1 MTDQVASITG
11 AANGVGR
18 HFATELRHR
27 RPQMRLVLADVN
39 HEALAEALPA
49 GEKVVLEAFDIRSA
63 DEWQRVIDATIER
76 FGAVDYLCNI
86 AGIDRVAMF
95 IDQPLGNIDALVDI
109 NLKGSLYGM
118 RIVAERSSGHIIN
131 MASLAGVSPTPGSS
145 IYSATKFGLR
155 AVSIAAAVE
164 LRARGVYVTVICPD
178 LVNTPL
184 FDPHIDDADPE
195 AAALIFSGPRALTVD
210 EVSEAIFRAMRD
222 RPLEIDLP
230 FSRGLLAKLSSAAPG
245 VLLWLYEPLKRRG
258 MKQFESARREAGA
271 GVNAALLQEPE
282 NDRRHP

>member
-1 MTDQVASITG
+1 MNDQVAIITG
-11 AANGVGR
+11 AASGVGR
-18 HFATELRHR
+18 HFATELRRR
-27 RPQMRLVLADVN
+27 RPQMPLVLIDVN
-39 HEALAEALPA
+39 HEALAEAFPA
-49 GEKVVLEAFDIRSA
+49 SENVVLEAFDIRSV

-118 RIVAERSSGHIIN
+118 RIAAEHMAARGSGHIIN
-131 MASLAGVSPTPGSS
+131 MASLAGVSPTPGTS

-164 LRARGVYVTVICPD
+164 LRPRGVYVTVICPD
-178 LVNTPL
+178 LVNTAL
-184 FDPHIDDADPE
+184 FDQHVEDADPE

-230 FSRGLLAKLSSAAPG
+230 FSRGLLSKLSSAAPG
-245 VLLWLYEPLKRRG
+245 VLLRLYEPLKRKG
-258 MKQFESARREAGA
+258 MKQFERARRERGLA
-271 GVNAALLQEPE
+271 
-282 NDRRHP
+282 

>member
-1 MTDQVASITG
+1 MNDQVAIITG
-11 AANGVGR
+11 AASGIGR
-18 HFATELRHR
+18 HFATELRRR

-39 HEALAEALPA
+39 REALAEAFPA
-49 GEKVVLEAFDIRSA
+49 GEHIVLETFDIRSA
-63 DEWQRVIDATIER
+63 DEWQRVIDASIER
-76 FGAVDYLCNI
+76 LGAVDYLCNI

-118 RIVAERSSGHIIN
+118 RIVAEHMATRGSGHIIN
-131 MASLAGVSPTPGSS
+131 VASLAGVSPTPGTA

-164 LRARGVYVTVICPD
+164 LRPRGVYVTVICPD
-178 LVNTPL
+178 LVNTAL
-184 FDPHIDDADPE
+184 FDQHVEDADPE
-195 AAALIFSGPRALTVD
+195 AAALVFSGPRALTVD

-230 FSRGLLAKLSSAAPG
+230 FSRGLLSKLSSAAPG
-245 VLLWLYEPLKRRG
+245 VLLWLYGPLKRKG
-258 MKQFESARREAGA
+258 MKQFERARRERGL
-271 GVNAALLQEPE
+271 G
-282 NDRRHP
+282 